1 MVRPF
6 HELDTTMAK
15 QDLLKT
21 LQRLISGMD
30 ERLVIFDNLGQI
42 LYASFGLS
50 QLFDDEQLEG
60 KSIFQF
66 VEGEAE
72 DVHIFLNNLSGSHFK
87 DIQIPMIR
95 NGKKFPVRLRMAAW
109 SVSEGDFVVLASLV
123 DATTIERKK
132 RDLLRKTLTIEQLSK
147 SRKIRSGKLHDAIHE
162 ILDMSSK
169 AVATTRVNAW
179 LFDDENTR
187 IECIGNYDVR
197 VNELVPQEAL
207 PIFDKPNYF
216 RLFETEKIISTHDAQ
231 ASEATSELNDS
242 YLIPNNIQSLMD
254 IPLRIEGEIIGVIC
268 FEEVGSK
275 RLWSLQDQ
283 KFGLIAAQMV
293 SLSIETYKRK
303 LAQQQLESALRQQQ
317 RLMSETNHR
326 IKNNLAIT
334 LSLLRLQ
341 LSKCQDDYHR
351 NLIQSAVN
359 RLNSIVALH
368 ELLADKTHLNL
379 RVNLHHYGKQL
390 TESLRES
397 LNDPSKEIQLITTFD
412 DCEVSNDLAI
422 TLGLIINE
430 TVTNAYKHAFTHQKN
445 GVIRVDFSVD
455 KNKGKLEISDN
466 GSGIAAG
473 FIRDGEGM
481 DIIKGMADH
490 INAIIEIKGDAGTS
504 IELDFLLN

>member
-1 MVRPF
+1 MP
-6 HELDTTMAK
+6 K
-15 QDLLKT
+15 QNLLIM

-30 ERLVIFDNLGQI
+30 ERLVIFDNLGEI
-42 LYASFGLS
+42 LYASYGLS
-50 QLFDDEQLEG
+50 QLFEENDLEG
-60 KSIFQF
+60 RSIFEF
-66 VEGEAE
+66 VEDDVE
-72 DVHIFLNNLSGSHFK
+72 DVHLFLNSLSGAHFK
-87 DIQIPMIR
+87 DVQIPMLR
-95 NGKKFPVRLRMAAW
+95 KGKKFPVRLRMAAW
-109 SVSEGDFVVLASLV
+109 SIAEGDFVVLASLV
-123 DATTIERKK
+123 DATSIERKK

-147 SRKIRSGKLHDAIHE
+147 SRKIRTGKLHDAIYE
-162 ILDMSSK
+162 ILEMSSK

-207 PIFDKPNYF
+207 PVFDKPNYF
-216 RLFETEKIISTHDAQ
+216 SLFETEKIISAHDAQ
-231 ASEATSELNDS
+231 TSEATSELNDS
-242 YLIPNNIQSLMD
+242 YLIPNDIQALMD

-275 RLWSLQDQ
+275 RFWSLQDQ

-293 SLSIETYKRK
+293 SLSIETHKRK
-303 LAQQQLESALRQQQ
+303 LVQQQLESALRLQQ

-326 IKNNLAIT
+326 IKNNLSIT

-341 LSKCQDDYHR
+341 LSKCKDDYHR

-368 ELLADKTHLNL
+368 ELLADKSHLNL
-379 RVNLHHYGKQL
+379 RVSLDHYGNQL
-390 TESLRES
+390 TDGLRES
-397 LNDPSKEIQLITTFD
+397 LNDPSKEIQLITSFD
-412 DCEVSNDLAI
+412 SCEVSNDLAI

-430 TVTNAYKHAFTHQKN
+430 TVTNAYKHAFKQQKN

-455 KNKGKLEISDN
+455 KNKGRLEISDN
-466 GSGIAAG
+466 GSGISTG
-473 FIRDGEGM
+473 FLRDGEGM
-481 DIIKGMADH
+481 DIIKGMAEH
-490 INAIIEIKGDAGTS
+490 INAAIEIKGDAGTS